1 TEVAERIAGLLPED
15 FGAHLT
21 LALYHFAY
29 GGDRAR
35 AHEAVRIALRL
46 RPRDPEAYALWT
58 ALEER
63 RAA

>member
-1 TEVAERIAGLLPED
+1 MAERIAGPLPD
-15 FGAHLT
+15 DSGAHLT

-35 AHEAVRIALRL
+35 ARHAVGTALRL
-46 RPRDPEAYALWT
+46 RPHDPEALGLRT
-58 ALEER
+58 ALEQQ